1 MNGTGN
7 QNIFIGKPFSSH
19 QFNDIPTFIF
29 INDVLQ
35 NYAGLVAYNLEE
47 LENNIT
53 IIWDHLLTNCELML
67 SSLTNII
74 KIEFISFDISKVSS
88 MYRMFDNYISIT
100 SLNLNKFDTSN
111 VKYMDAIFIFV
122 FH

>member
-1 MNGTGN
+1 MKDHITNNKSWKRNLIIILIIINLSIFSNNKLEKQKKLNEITEISIIVNGTGN
-7 QNIFIGKPFSSH
+7 QSIFNGKPFSSH

-53 IIWDHLLTNCELML
+53 IIW
-67 SSLTNII
+67 II
-74 KIEFISFDISKVSS
+74 
-88 MYRMFDNYISIT
+88 Y
-100 SLNLNKFDTSN
+100 
-111 VKYMDAIFIFV
+111 
-122 FH
+122 